1 MDLSLVWAAVIVVG
15 VVMYVIMDGFDL
27 GVGILSPWVRSESDR
42 SVMMASVAPVWD
54 GNETWL
60 ILGGV
65 AILAA
70 FPRAYASL
78 LPALY
83 VPIILF
89 LVGLILRG
97 VAFEFRH
104 RAERSMALWNWSF
117 AVGSTLAAF
126 SQGVILG
133 AFIQGF
139 DISGVTFVGGPFD
152 WFSIFSIVIG
162 IAMVIGYGLLGATW
176 LIMKTRGEFQDWC
189 YRAAMGLGAGVLAAM
204 AVVSIWTP
212 LADPQIAER
221 WFSWPEMLWLM
232 PVPVVAALV
241 FLGLWRAL
249 VSRRELA
256 PFVLSILAFLLGF
269 LGLAISLWPYIVPRH
284 LTIWQ
289 AASTPDSQAFLLVGA
304 LILLPV
310 ILIYTGHNYW
320 VFRGKTDRADGY

>member
-15 VVMYVIMDGFDL
+15 VIMYVILDGFDL
-27 GVGILSPWVRSESDR
+27 GIGILSPWVRKEDDR
-42 SVMMASVAPVWD
+42 SLMMSSVAPVWD

-70 FPRAYASL
+70 FPRAYSSL

-83 VPIILF
+83 LPIFLF
-89 LVGLILRG
+89 LFGLIFRG

-104 RAERSMALWNWSF
+104 RAERSRRLWNHAF
-117 AVGSTLAAF
+117 AIGSTLAAF
-126 SQGVILG
+126 AQGVILG

-139 DISGVTFVGGPFD
+139 DLSGTTFVGGAFD
-152 WFSIFSIVIG
+152 WLSFFTVFTG
-162 IAMVIGYGLLGATW
+162 LAMVVGYGLLGATW
-176 LIMKTRGEFQDWC
+176 LIMKTTGDFQDWC
-189 YRAAMGLGAGVLAAM
+189 YGAANKLAVGVLAAM

-212 LADPQIAER
+212 LTDADIAER
-221 WFSWPEMLWLM
+221 WFTWPQMLWLV
-232 PVPVVAALV
+232 PVPVVTALV
-241 FLGLWRAL
+241 FIGLWRSL
-249 VSRRELA
+249 LKRREIA
-256 PFVLSILAFLLGF
+256 PFAFSIFAYLLGF

-289 AASTPDSQAFLLVGA
+289 AASTPGSQGFLLVGA
-304 LILLPV
+304 LIMLPI

>member
-1 MDLSLVWAAVIVVG
+1 MDLSIVWAAVIVVG

-27 GVGILSPWVRSESDR
+27 GVGILLPWVRSENER

-65 AILAA
+65 AIMAA

-83 VPIILF
+83 FPIFLF
-89 LVGLILRG
+89 LFGLILRG

-104 RAERSMALWNWSF
+104 RAERSTGLWNASF
-117 AVGSTLAAF
+117 AIGSTLAAF

-139 DISGVTFVGGPFD
+139 DLSGVTFVGGPFD
-152 WFSIFSIVIG
+152 WLSPFTIVIG
-162 IAMVIGYGLLGATW
+162 VAMVVGYGLLGATW
-176 LIMKTRGEFQDWC
+176 LIMKTSGDFQDWC
-189 YRAAMGLGAGVLAAM
+189 YGAAIKLAVGVLAAM

-212 LADPQIAER
+212 LADADIADR
-221 WFSWPEMLWLM
+221 WFSWPGMLWLL
-232 PVPVVAALV
+232 PVPVVTAFV

-249 VSRRELA
+249 VRRREIA

-284 LTIWQ
+284 LTIWD
-289 AASTPDSQAFLLVGA
+289 AASTPGSQAFLLVGA
-304 LILLPV
+304 LIMLPI